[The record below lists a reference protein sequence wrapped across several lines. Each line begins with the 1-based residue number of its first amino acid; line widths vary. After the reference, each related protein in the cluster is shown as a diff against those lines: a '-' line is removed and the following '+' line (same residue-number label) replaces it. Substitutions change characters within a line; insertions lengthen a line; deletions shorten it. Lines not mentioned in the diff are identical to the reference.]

1 MSADK
6 TDPDIERRG
15 EFARILFP
23 TDFSAGSERA
33 WAVARGL
40 TARLG
45 AELILLHVLVETP
58 LYSESLFTMEQT
70 RDVFD
75 EARDWVVKRLGE
87 WTATATAEGLSARWV
102 LKTGVPHAEIV
113 GAAAQEHSNLIVI
126 GTHGRGG
133 LDRAL
138 LGSVTDRVVRLAPC
152 PVVTVRET
160 E

>member
-1 MSADK
+1 MAAEPAAGGFS
-6 TDPDIERRG
+6 
-15 EFARILFP
+15 RILVP

-33 WAVARGL
+33 WAVARQLAG
-40 TARLG
+40 RLG
-45 AELILLHVLVETP
+45 AELILVHVLVETP
-58 LYSESLFTMEQT
+58 LYSESPFTMKQA

-75 EARDWVVKRLGE
+75 AARAWAVKTLGE
-87 WTATATAEGLSARWV
+87 WTATAAAAGLSARWV

-113 GAAAQEHSNLIVI
+113 GAAAQERPDLVVI
-126 GTHGRGG
+126 GTRGRGG

-152 PVVTVRET
+152 PVVTVRDT

>member
-1 MSADK
+1 MAAEPATGGFS
-6 TDPDIERRG
+6 
-15 EFARILFP
+15 RILVP

-33 WAVARGL
+33 WAVARQL
-40 TARLG
+40 ADRLG
-45 AELILLHVLVETP
+45 AELILVHVLVETP
-58 LYSESLFTMEQT
+58 LYSESPFTMKRA

-75 EARDWVVKRLGE
+75 AARAWAVKTLGE
-87 WTATATAEGLSARWV
+87 WTATAAAAGLSARWV
-102 LKTGVPHAEIV
+102 LKTGVPHVEVV
-113 GAAAQEHSNLIVI
+113 GAAAQERPDLIVM
-126 GTHGRGG
+126 GTRGRGG